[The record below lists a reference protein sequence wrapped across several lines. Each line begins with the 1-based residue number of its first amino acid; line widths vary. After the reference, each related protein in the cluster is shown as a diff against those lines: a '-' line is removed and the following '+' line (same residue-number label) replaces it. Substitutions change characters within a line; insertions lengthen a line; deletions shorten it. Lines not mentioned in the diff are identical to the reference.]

1 MELSLLLQDVVP
13 LQPVPINGESK
24 MAKYERARF
33 NEPVALA
40 YDEETKTFYV
50 GDTGNFKIRKIAKE
64 QEADEQGE
72 GGSDDE
78 QTGENQMDEI
88 FPE

>member
-1 MELSLLLQDVVP
+1 M
-13 LQPVPINGESK
+13 
-24 MAKYERARF
+24 
-33 NEPVALA
+33 A